1 MEERLQKII
10 GAQVMQIVALQLE
23 IEKLKEEF
31 AKLKPEQPP
40 APPPA

>member
-23 IEKLKEEF
+23 IEKLKEEL

-40 APPPA
+40 ASPPA